1 MTSKRISYYSETQG
15 PTTITTADQL
25 IIEVGRQH
33 VACMVKS
40 AVSNQVESFELF
52 QPDHQDKDWAA
63 IFIEISAFSQLINK
77 SYSNTH
83 IYYNFPEA
91 LIIPESKFTMAS
103 GKAYLDQVYGENN
116 RDPFAYETFSSNVS
130 MVCVFRVNKI
140 LGDTMRQRFP
150 THRSSHVY
158 TAFLNSV
165 FARALPQDSFTSI
178 RFYSG
183 HFIVAVFKDKKLQ
196 LIQSFHFETDEDIL
210 YNLLNIIRQFELN
223 PDYSVVE
230 ISGELDK
237 SSPMAQQ
244 LPDLF
249 GKINWDNC
257 GEEGIFKT
265 ILGKQPA
272 HFFTPYYKLVV

>member
-1 MTSKRISYYSETQG
+1 M
-15 PTTITTADQL
+15 
-25 IIEVGRQH
+25 
-33 VACMVKS
+33 
-40 AVSNQVESFELF
+40 
-52 QPDHQDKDWAA
+52 
-63 IFIEISAFSQLINK
+63 
-77 SYSNTH
+77 
-83 IYYNFPEA
+83 
-91 LIIPESKFTMAS
+91 
-103 GKAYLDQVYGENN
+103 
-116 RDPFAYETFSSNVS
+116 
-130 MVCVFRVNKI
+130 
-140 LGDTMRQRFP
+140 
-150 THRSSHVY
+150 
-158 TAFLNSV
+158 
-165 FARALPQDSFTSI
+165 
-178 RFYSG
+178 
-183 HFIVAVFKDKKLQ
+183 
-196 LIQSFHFETDEDIL
+196 IQSFHFETDEDIL